1 MRSCTMRKEL
11 FSRAVFRLFIENNVL
26 HQFFSY
32 DARLGGLKNG
42 RRWSDEDRGFG
53 PRAMFGVK
61 RSENGQVM
69 SYLNI
74 NDMKADEAGVYKC
87 RVDFKSAP
95 TRNFHINVTVVGEI
109 ASIYI
114 FK

>member
-1 MRSCTMRKEL
+1 
-11 FSRAVFRLFIENNVL
+11 
-26 HQFFSY
+26 
-32 DARLGGLKNG
+32 
-42 RRWSDEDRGFG
+42 
-53 PRAMFGVK
+53 MFGVK

-109 ASIYI
+109 ATTCT
-114 FK
+114 